1 MPSVNQWS
9 LSQVVSNMVASC
21 QQKAKVLLD
30 FTVGSV
36 NLAIVEATAQ
46 VVVWLE
52 GLILLLLATVRAATS
67 NGTDLDTWMADYGL
81 FRLAATSSTGQVTF
95 SRFTSTY
102 QAVIPVGTVI
112 QTADGT
118 QQFTVIADATQAA
131 YSSTLGGY
139 VIAAGISS
147 AVATVQAV
155 NSGTVTN
162 VLANTITVLTQ
173 AIQYVDTVTNAAGF
187 TNAVDTETDTAFRT
201 RFIAYINSLSKAT
214 KAAIGAAILAVQQ
227 GLSYVLVE
235 NQSYGGV
242 TDMGYFYVVLAYG
255 DTAPSSTQISS
266 VSNAID
272 AVRPITSTFGV
283 FAVVT
288 ITANV
293 SMTITTA
300 SGYVHADVATLV
312 QTAIQKYISSMAIG
326 QTLYYTRL
334 AQIAYDASPGV
345 TDVTNILLNS
355 ATSDLTIT
363 NQQIATAGTILVS

>member
-9 LSQVVSNMVASC
+9 LSQAVANMAASV
-21 QQKAKVLLD
+21 QAKAKVLVD

-36 NLAIVEATAQ
+36 TLAIVEATAQ

-52 GLILLLLATVRAATS
+52 GLILLLLATVRASTS

-102 QAVIPVGTVI
+102 QAIIPVGAVI

-118 QQFTVIADATQAA
+118 QQFTVIADATQTA
-131 YSSTLGGY
+131 YSSTLDGY
-139 VIAAGISS
+139 IIAAGISS

-255 DTAPSSTQISS
+255 DTVPSSTQISS

-283 FAVVT
+283 FAVVSV
-288 ITANV
+288 TANV

-300 SGYVHADVATLV
+300 SGYVHADVATLI